1 MVRSS
6 DRPSTTSKTIYIL
19 GTGLLAEEFL
29 ALLQHAGIPVSAFV
43 ENLDRSKAGTALH
56 GLSIVWVDDLPAG
69 AHCLCALSTTRR
81 EEFIDQV
88 KDRAHFPSF
97 VHPSSVI
104 LPFGS
109 IGAGT
114 VISTGVLIG
123 GHASLGSHVF
133 VNRGVR
139 IGHHTRIGDYT
150 TLQPGANIA
159 GAIQIGSHAYVGV
172 GAVIRERLTIG
183 DGAVIAAGAVVTHD
197 VPDAC
202 MVAGNPARIKR
213 RNVAA
218 K

>member
-1 MVRSS
+1 MARRRRSAKPDS
-6 DRPSTTSKTIYIL
+6 IYIL

-29 ALLQHAGIPVSAFV
+29 ALLQHAGIPVAAFV
-43 ENLDRSKAGTALH
+43 ENLDRGKAGSPLH
-56 GLSIVWVDDLPAG
+56 GLPIIWVDDLPAG

-81 EEFIDQV
+81 VEFIDQV
-88 KDRAHFPSF
+88 KDRARFPTF
-97 VHPSSVI
+97 VHPSSVV

-109 IGAGT
+109 IGGGT
-114 VISTGVLIG
+114 ILSTGVLVA
-123 GHASLGSHVF
+123 GHVSLGAHVF

-159 GAIQIGSHAYVGV
+159 GAVQIGSHAYVGV
-172 GAVIRERLTIG
+172 GAVVRERLTIS

-213 RNVAA
+213 RNVVP